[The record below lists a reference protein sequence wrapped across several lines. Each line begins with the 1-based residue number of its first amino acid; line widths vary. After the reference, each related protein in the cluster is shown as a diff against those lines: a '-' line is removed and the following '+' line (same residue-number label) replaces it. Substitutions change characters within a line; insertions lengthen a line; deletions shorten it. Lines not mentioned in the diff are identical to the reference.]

1 MIFNILLTVILL
13 FIVMNLVYDFLKMY
27 NSGNWNLIEG
37 FLDGAAYPEKV
48 ELPWNQINT
57 VKISFN
63 KKLKQTIIPPASSF
77 NVVIKDYSN
86 VNVSSVNI
94 NNKNLNLVLNQGIA
108 KENPMFAVKY
118 TPPTTNN
125 VKLRDDSNNVIP
137 TFTMNGAKTKQ
148 TSMPTANSQG
158 SWTSSF
164 YGNFVGIYDSIMK
177 IPTLKAKMD
186 PCVEKCSQCKSK
198 GGNSNWCV
206 KCRECL
212 HENDIISISGEFVK
226 PSDGITVL
234 QGKSK
239 YSPRDINNTGIDFA
253 CPKNCVLPNSPDGN
267 CEFVVGEEG
276 AYWKKCRKVCST
288 TNAPNVPWNE
298 MTESERK
305 KQCWKNSDC
314 FKCKARRHF
323 PCNIE
328 KGPDGKIIKW
338 DCTTGYENAGK
349 KWDNRR
355 GGRNMNN
362 RGQQKYGDDSSIFN
376 QQPGNKRRQRKW
388 LENADKSAGSFKKPD
403 DKLSSY
409 NSETT
414 DKNNYQGTGYTKN
427 YKPLDPKSKPSPF
440 NSLWSIMV

>member
-1 MIFNILLTVILL
+1 MIFNIFLTVILL

-37 FLDGAAYPEKV
+37 FLDGPAYPEKA

-63 KKLKQTIIPPASSF
+63 KKLKQTVIPPASSF

-86 VNVSSVNI
+86 VTVSSVNI
-94 NNKNLNLVLNQGIA
+94 NNKDLNLVLNQGIA
-108 KENPMFAVKY
+108 KENPMLVVKY
-118 TPPTTNN
+118 TPPTVNQ
-125 VKLRDDSNNVIP
+125 VKLRDASNNIIA
-137 TFTMNGAKTKQ
+137 TFTMNGTKTKQ
-148 TSMPTANSQG
+148 SSMPTTNSQG

-186 PCVEKCSQCKSK
+186 PCVEKCSQCKTR

-253 CPKNCVLPNSPDGN
+253 CPKNCTLPNSPDGN

-276 AYWKKCRKVCST
+276 AYWKKCRKVCSSMNT
-288 TNAPNVPWNE
+288 PGVPWDE

-355 GGRNMNN
+355 GGGNRNN
-362 RGQQKYGDDSSIFN
+362 RGQQKYSDDSSIFN

-427 YKPLDPKSKPSPF
+427 YKPLDPKSKPSPY
-440 NSLWSIMV
+440 NSLWSIMF